1 MKKIIIIAILATF
14 IINIG
19 VFAKEYTGNEILK
32 IIDKKLAPPNN
43 EMYRKIINIESSGKK
58 KEYTLYSATKDDD
71 KIFSAFLEPASEKGR
86 TTLRLGENMWM
97 YLPSLKKPIRIANL
111 QSVIGGLFN
120 NSDIFKVD
128 FNIEYDAAII
138 NDNEEIKGEK
148 YYILE
153 LKAKV
158 KDVAYDKI
166 KMWVKKDSLI
176 PTKYEA
182 YTFSGMLVK
191 TIELTEIKDFG
202 NGIVR
207 PAKIT
212 TTTPLDKGAKSE
224 MIYLKINP
232 KEFPDEMFTLNSMDK
247 AKIK

>member
-1 MKKIIIIAILATF
+1 MKNIKIIFLMIMLMS
-14 IINIG
+14 G
-19 VFAKEYTGNEILK
+19 VVYSKEYSGNEILK
-32 IIDKKLAPPNN
+32 IIDEKMAPKNN
-43 EMYRKIINIESSGKK
+43 EMYRKIINIESNGKK
-58 KEYTLYSATKDDD
+58 KEYTMYSAKKGDD

-86 TTLRLGENMWM
+86 TTLRLGDNMWM
-97 YLPSLKKPIRIANL
+97 FLPSLKKPIRIANL

-128 FNIEYDAAII
+128 FNLEYNAEILSDK
-138 NDNEEIKGEK
+138 EEIQGEN

-166 KMWVKKDSLI
+166 KMWVNKNSLLPI
-176 PTKYEA
+176 KYEA

-191 TIELTEIKDFG
+191 TIELSDIQDFG

-212 TTTPLDKGAKSE
+212 TTSPLDKGAKSE
-224 MIYLKINP
+224 MVYLKITP
-232 KEFPDEMFTLNSMDK
+232 KDFPDEMFTLNAMDK
-247 AKIK
+247 VKIK